1 MTLLNLKTKQIEEI
15 YNQEK
20 EDFLKTALTINKT
33 DLETAVGMAENS
45 NEAVI
50 DEIINP
56 GPGVIRLHIMD
67 SNSVKQIK
75 KLFSETFN
83 DH

>member
-56 GPGVIRLHIMD
+56 GPD
-67 SNSVKQIK
+67 Y
-75 KLFSETFN
+75 T
-83 DH
+83 